1 MPDRIEP
8 KPRMTDETRH
18 SPQIAAKAAE
28 RSAGASPQDQPG
40 SFDQRSDAAAD
51 LETLREVRELRRY
64 ACEMERLFN
73 ELPEAVAVLS
83 GDDRV
88 IRINAAFASI
98 FGYTAAEAQGQRLT
112 ELIVPEQEREAA
124 AEIDRRILAGERA
137 TADAIRRRKDGTLVH
152 VSMVGTSIPLEGGE
166 MGVYGIYRD
175 VTAQKRAESERL
187 TAEAHY
193 RRLFESA
200 PVGIYTIDDQGKFT
214 ELNPAAEI
222 MFGRSAAE
230 LIGRH
235 FSEVVAPEDLDAARA
250 LTRQLY
256 VDGLDMCEG
265 DLHIVRP
272 DGQRR
277 LLHLGVSPI
286 RAGEVVR
293 GAHGLVRDATEERAR
308 DRYMHRAEQLATMGT
323 LLSGVAHELNN
334 PLNSIRNFAQL
345 MLLDRRPDEDRE
357 ALEIVM
363 AEADRA
369 AKIVADLRTI
379 ARQTRDDSDRE
390 PVDVNEI
397 VKHVLQLRRYTLG
410 TNNISVVER
419 LAPDLPPVWA
429 NRGELEQAVLNMVL
443 NAEEALAA
451 RRGRR
456 RIEIRTRQV
465 PSGVQLQL
473 EDSGPGIPEE
483 HLERVFDP
491 FWTTKAPGEGTGLGL
506 SLVYRIVT
514 DHGGDVRVRSE
525 PGSGAVFTV
534 LLPATPVADPE
545 PDESFAD
552 EPPRPLRVLLVD
564 DERALRNS
572 IARYLRRRG
581 HRVDE
586 AQDGAAALAMISRT
600 PDYDVILTDLRMPG
614 LSGEQLLERLRS
626 TGLGLHR
633 QVVVITGD
641 AAHADA
647 ARIVEATGA
656 PTLIKPV
663 KLQDVAR
670 AIEQHADRARTTDG

>member
-1 MPDRIEP
+1 
-8 KPRMTDETRH
+8 MTDKTRH
-18 SPQIAAKAAE
+18 SPHTAASAAE
-28 RSAGASPQDQPG
+28 RSGRGSPHEQAG
-40 SFDQRSDAAAD
+40 SFDPSSDSTGD
-51 LETLREVRELRRY
+51 SESSREVRELRRY
-64 ACEMERLFN
+64 AGEMERLFN

-88 IRINAAFASI
+88 IRINPAFSSI

-124 AEIDRRILAGERA
+124 SEIDRRILAGERA
-137 TADAIRRRKDGTLVH
+137 TADAIRRRKDGSLVH
-152 VSMVGTSIPLEGGE
+152 VSMVGTAIRLEGGE

-175 VTAQKRAESERL
+175 VMAQKRAESERA

-200 PVGIYTIDDQGKFT
+200 PVGIYTIDDEGKFT

-222 MFGRSAAE
+222 MLGRSAAD
-230 LIGRH
+230 LVGRH
-235 FSEVVAPEDLDAARA
+235 FSEVVAPEDMEAART

-256 VDGLDMCEG
+256 VEGLDMCES

-277 LLHLGVSPI
+277 LLHLNVSPV
-286 RAGEVVR
+286 RAGEVVS

-334 PLNSIRNFAQL
+334 PLNAIRNFAQL

-390 PVDVNEI
+390 PVDVNEM
-397 VKHVLQLRRYTLG
+397 VKHVLKLRRYTLG

-429 NRGELEQAVLNMVL
+429 NRGELEQAVLNVVL
-443 NAEEALAA
+443 NAEEALAGQ
-451 RRGRR
+451 RGRR
-456 RIEIRTRQV
+456 TIEIRTRQV

-514 DHGGDVRVRSE
+514 DHGGDVRVRSD

-534 LLPATPVADPE
+534 LLPTTPVADAE
-545 PDESFAD
+545 ADEELAD

-614 LSGEQLLERLRS
+614 LSGEQLLERLKS

-663 KLQDVAR
+663 KLHDVAR
-670 AIEQHADRARTTDG
+670 AVEQHADRPPTTD